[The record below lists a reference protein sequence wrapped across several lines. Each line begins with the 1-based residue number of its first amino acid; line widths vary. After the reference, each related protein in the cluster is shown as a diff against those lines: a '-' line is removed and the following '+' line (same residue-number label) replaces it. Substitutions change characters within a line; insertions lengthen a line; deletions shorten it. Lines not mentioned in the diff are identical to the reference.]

1 MSEIIFRCSSL
12 GRIMTEPKTKAE
24 GILSVGAKTYIREL
38 AAQDIFGVEFSVTSK
53 YMEKGLEVE
62 EEGIQL
68 LNRVRSLDLAKNVE
82 RKTNGFISGECD
94 IYDAARR
101 TGHDIKSSWS
111 IATFPI
117 CAADGEDKLY
127 AWQMAGYLMLWDAD
141 EWVVDYVLVNTPE
154 RLVGYEPLQMH
165 IVDHIPEHMRVTSC
179 TIKRDLS
186 LEVKIMERISAAR
199 TYYREVVTEFE
210 RTHTTEPAAPVT
222 QFAAPATPAVP
233 AAPYTLPPGLAR
245 LLQVA

>member
-12 GRIMTEPKTKAE
+12 GRIMTEPKSKAE
-24 GILSVGAKTYIREL
+24 GVLSVGAKTYIREL
-38 AAQDIFGVEFSVTSK
+38 VAQDIFGVEFLVSSK

-68 LNRVRSLDLAKNVE
+68 LNRVRGLDLSKNTE

-94 IYDAARR
+94 LYDAARR

-165 IVDHIPEHMRVTSC
+165 IVDHIPECMRVTSWI
-179 TIKRDLS
+179 IKRDRS
-186 LEVKIMERISAAR
+186 MESRIMEKVSAAR
-199 TYYREVVTEFE
+199 DYYREVLAEFE
-210 RTHTTEPAAPVT
+210 STHTAKPAMQA
-222 QFAAPATPAVP
+222 AGSEAPAET